1 MVVVVVV
8 PLLLWLLHPPLQPM
22 LFRLQLQPPL
32 LKSLPSL
39 VRHRCRHR
47 HWCTIAE
54 AAEAAAVAVVIAV
67 AAVAAVAAAAA
78 ITTAGDV
85 TITILP
91 VHRSC

>member
-1 MVVVVVV
+1 MEVVVVVS
-8 PLLLWLLHPPLQPM
+8 LLLWLPHPPLQPM

-67 AAVAAVAAAAA
+67 AAVAAAAAA
-78 ITTAGDV
+78 TTAGDV